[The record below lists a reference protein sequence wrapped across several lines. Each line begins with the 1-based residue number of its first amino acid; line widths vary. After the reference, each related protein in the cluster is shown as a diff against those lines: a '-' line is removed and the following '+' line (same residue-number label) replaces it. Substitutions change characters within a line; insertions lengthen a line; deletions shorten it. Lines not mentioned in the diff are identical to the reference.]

1 MSNAREI
8 AQLGSAPSGRR
19 NLIIN
24 GAMQVAQRGTSF
36 TNPSSGSVICDR
48 WALESLNTAAVDW
61 SQSTDAPDGFKYSL
75 KADVT
80 TADTSLDAG
89 QYSILLYKGT
99 EVQDVAHLLYGT
111 SGAKQLTLSFW
122 VKSTKTGTYS
132 AELALENGSAQVVHS
147 RAYTINASNTWEK
160 KELTFDGNT
169 VDSFGNSANGQG
181 LYIYFWLAAG
191 SIYQGSP
198 RSSTW
203 DSTSNNRATGN
214 VNFLDSTS
222 NEFYITGVQ
231 LEVGSVATEFEH
243 RSYGEELA
251 LCQRYYEVTA
261 ENQEIYGVC
270 CYFDSTNAYG
280 EWKFNVE
287 KRANPAIGMKQGTY
301 TNLRLRYA
309 GSNYTLNAG
318 AGWSASG
325 ITTQNAR
332 HNVYTSPLIG
342 TVGQSGWLSHSS
354 GTTQLYADAEL

>member
-8 AQLGSAPSGRR
+8 AQLGSVPSGRR

-24 GAMQVAQRGTSF
+24 GAVNVAQRGTSF
-36 TNPSSGSVICDR
+36 TAPASGSVICDR
-48 WALESLNTAAVDW
+48 WAVEYDNDASVDW
-61 SQSTDAPDGFKYSL
+61 SQSTDAPDGFSHSL

-80 TADTSLDAG
+80 TADTSLATA
-89 QYSILLYKGT
+89 QYSILYYRGT
-99 EVQDVAHLLYGT
+99 EVQDVSHLLYGT
-111 SGAKQLTLSFW
+111 SGAKKVTMSFW
-122 VKSTKTGTYS
+122 VKSNKTGTYS
-132 AELALENGSAQVVHS
+132 AELAFNNGTAQVEHS
-147 RAYTINASNTWEK
+147 KAYTINASNTWEK
-160 KELTFDGNT
+160 KELTFDANT
-169 VDSFGNSANGQG
+169 TDSFGNAANGQG
-181 LYIYFWLAAG
+181 LIIYFWLAAG
-191 SIYQGSP
+191 SQWQGSP

-203 DSTSNNRATGN
+203 GTSNNRATDN

-231 LEVGSVATEFEH
+231 LEVGSVVTEFEY

-251 LCQRYYEVTA
+251 LCQRYYELTA

-270 CYFDSTNAYG
+270 CYFDTTNAYG
-280 EWKFNVE
+280 EWKFKVE

-318 AGWSASG
+318 AGWSVSG
-325 ITTQNAR
+325 ISTQNAR
-332 HNVYTSPLIG
+332 HNVYTSPLTG

-354 GTTQLYADAEL
+354 GTTQFYADAEL